1 MAIASRLEVAF
12 EAQPFWSRRELP
24 QEFCLH
30 TGSIPHGLLKEMLEH
45 LPDRTV
51 SPRSSASRTSWV
63 FGWLLIMACRNSPR
77 AIANGPAILLA
88 DEPTGNLDSKNSGKW
103 GSRLAPPLITLRFH
117 PVVAMCDVRF
127 GDRPRDYRLFEKS
140 PENEPTCV

>member
-1 MAIASRLEVAF
+1 MAGTAITSGTFLV
-12 EAQPFWSRRELP
+12 PPMSDGMSGKSRRIVGNPDHESP
-24 QEFCLH
+24 AIFPDIVNSVRN
-30 TGSIPHGLLKEMLEH
+30 GD
-45 LPDRTV
+45 PDRIGAEV
-51 SPRSSASRTSWV
+51 MIIDA
-63 FGWLLIMACRNSPR
+63 
-77 AIANGPAILLA
+77 
-88 DEPTGNLDSKNSGKW
+88 TGNQFPTPAGIFEKW

>member
-1 MAIASRLEVAF
+1 MTSVALTPDGHRLVSGSRDGTMKVWETTSGRILRRVVVF
-12 EAQPFWSRRELP
+12 SRI
-24 QEFCLH
+24 C
-30 TGSIPHGLLKEMLEH
+30 
-45 LPDRTV
+45 DN
-51 SPRSSASRTSWV
+51 
-63 FGWLLIMACRNSPR
+63 LISV
-77 AIANGPAILLA
+77 
-88 DEPTGNLDSKNSGKW
+88 KW

>member
-1 MAIASRLEVAF
+1 MLLLLFVAGLVTVAF
-12 EAQPFWSRRELP
+12 
-24 QEFCLH
+24 
-30 TGSIPHGLLKEMLEH
+30 
-45 LPDRTV
+45 TV
-51 SPRSSASRTSWV
+51 FAASVSFV
-63 FGWLLIMACRNSPR
+63 
-77 AIANGPAILLA
+77 A
-88 DEPTGNLDSKNSGKW
+88 DVADHHALRKRQVIFRKW

>member
-30 TGSIPHGLLKEMLEH
+30 TGSIPQGLLKEMLEH

-88 DEPTGNLDSKNSGKW
+88 DEPTGNLDSKNSEIVLKLLADLNR
-103 GSRLAPPLITLRFH
+103 RLGQTMLLITHILMQRHMRIVQLRCDGQI
-117 PVVAMCDVRF
+117 VAE
-127 GDRPRDYRLFEKS
+127 G
-140 PENEPTCV
+140 

>member
-1 MAIASRLEVAF
+1 
-12 EAQPFWSRRELP
+12 
-24 QEFCLH
+24 
-30 TGSIPHGLLKEMLEH
+30 LLKEMLEH

-88 DEPTGNLDSKNSGKW
+88 DEPTGNLDSKNSEIVLKLLADLNR
-103 GSRLAPPLITLRFH
+103 RLGQTMLLITHILMQRHMRIVQLRW
-117 PVVAMCDVRF
+117 RWTN
-127 GDRPRDYRLFEKS
+127 RRRRLTHAQ
-140 PENEPTCV
+140 ENACK

>member
-88 DEPTGNLDSKNSGKW
+88 DEPTGNLDSKNSEIVLKLLADLNR
-103 GSRLAPPLITLRFH
+103 RLGQTMLLIKHNPDAAALRIVH
-117 PVVAMCDVRF
+117 
-127 GDRPRDYRLFEKS
+127 
-140 PENEPTCV
+140 

>member
-1 MAIASRLEVAF
+1 MINTRIVGNPDHERPAIFPDIVNSVRN
-12 EAQPFWSRRELP
+12 
-24 QEFCLH
+24 
-30 TGSIPHGLLKEMLEH
+30 GD
-45 LPDRTV
+45 PDRIGAEV
-51 SPRSSASRTSWV
+51 MIIDA
-63 FGWLLIMACRNSPR
+63 
-77 AIANGPAILLA
+77 
-88 DEPTGNLDSKNSGKW
+88 TGNQFPTPAGIFEKW